1 MAVPLGRG
9 FKHLQTAEANTKT
22 IKKIDESFN
31 DDHHLIGPFKFSAQS
46 RPPAVSAKEV
56 ELSNSSCCKRL
67 KTEKSKFNVTSE
79 TSSVKLLKPITS
91 VHIISE
97 TVTRID
103 DTSIKRPHISVPLPK
118 QTVATSEN
126 PSTHQSWIEKYRPT
140 KTSQIIG
147 NSKNVTAFKKW
158 VHDHSKYK
166 TGLKLVA
173 LLHGPPGIG
182 KTSMAHAVLK
192 EEGYEVY
199 EVNASLDRT
208 SKGIQ
213 QTLHDTIMR
222 KSLVGKIAV
231 ILDEIDG
238 GVDNDEGAADG
249 VLHFI
254 NWLTTNGKNMD
265 VLSPIVCIAND
276 THGKPMQRL
285 VHAVFSLR
293 FFPPY
298 PDALSKVMTHI
309 IRIEKVKIPE
319 KDKVEIIK
327 QCGGDVRRLVNMIE
341 SYCLVSNQNLKEF
354 IKMSVKDSFMNNFNI
369 TRHVLVDD
377 KMEIDKSFSLI
388 QSDQSVISYMIQENY
403 VKVFETQSQRLGH
416 SPKSTI
422 DILDRMSDLSDN
434 LSAID
439 IFDQSTEIYKDDKE
453 DARNLSAIWLNTAIR
468 VNRGKYLP
476 NFDDFGVNIASLY
489 SHHNKT
495 KAYMSQLQH
504 FEASSII
511 GENCGFLTLFELN
524 NLLSILMIFDTLTL
538 QKIMPQLKQ
547 TNWKALSQ
555 TRFRY
560 E

>member
-1 MAVPLGRG
+1 MPN
-9 FKHLQTAEANTKT
+9 K
-22 IKKIDESFN
+22 
-31 DDHHLIGPFKFSAQS
+31 
-46 RPPAVSAKEV
+46 
-56 ELSNSSCCKRL
+56 
-67 KTEKSKFNVTSE
+67 
-79 TSSVKLLKPITS
+79 
-91 VHIISE
+91 
-97 TVTRID
+97 
-103 DTSIKRPHISVPLPK
+103 
-118 QTVATSEN
+118 TVALSEN
-126 PSTHQSWIEKYRPT
+126 HFTHQSWIEKYRPT

-147 NSKNVTAFKKW
+147 NPKNVSAFKKW
-158 VHDHSKYK
+158 VHDHSKHK

-182 KTSMAHAVLK
+182 KTSMAHAILK
-192 EEGYEVY
+192 EEGYEIY

-222 KSLVGKIAV
+222 KSLIGKIAV

-238 GVDNDEGAADG
+238 GMDNDDGAADG

-254 NWLTTNGKNMD
+254 NWLETNRKNVD

-285 VHAVFSLR
+285 LHAVYSLR
-293 FFPPY
+293 FFPPF

-309 IRIEKVKIPE
+309 IRGEKIQIPE

-327 QCGGDVRRLVNMIE
+327 QCGGDVRRLVSMME
-341 SYCLVSNQNLKEF
+341 SYCLVSNQNLKDF
-354 IKMSVKDSFMNNFNI
+354 IKMSGKDSFMNNFNI
-369 TRHVLVDD
+369 TRHVLVNE

-416 SPKSTI
+416 SPKSSI

-453 DARNLSAIWLNTAIR
+453 DARNLSAFWMNTAIR
-468 VNRGKYLP
+468 VNRGKYVP
-476 NFDDFGVNIASLY
+476 AFDDFAVNIASSY
-489 SHHNKT
+489 SHHSKT
-495 KAYMSQLQH
+495 KAYLSQLQH

-524 NLLSILMIFDTLTL
+524 NLLSTLMSFDTLTL
-538 QKIMPQLKQ
+538 QKIMPQLNQ
-547 TNWKALSQ
+547 SNWKALVQ
-555 TRFRY
+555 TRFRHD
-560 E
+560 